1 MLAAGATDA
10 PWTVENIVKRFGKIA
25 SGICGGIAAVFLVG
39 MLLLTVADVVLRSIF
54 NYPLRGVYEL
64 VELMLAGSF
73 FLALPCVFLRDDNI
87 LVNTIDEIWP
97 RIVPLL
103 KRIALVLAVLTF
115 VVLVWQGWD
124 AAWDSYEFHDIT
136 ADLGLPKF
144 WHWTIVLVG
153 MSLAAL
159 ASLFMLFRGDD
170 EAPGGP
176 PDVME
181 PRA

>member
-1 MLAAGATDA
+1 M
-10 PWTVENIVKRFGKIA
+10 KRWGKIA
-25 SGICGGIAAVFLVG
+25 SRICGAVAAVFLTG
-39 MLLLTVADVVLRSIF
+39 MLVLTVADVVLRSLF

-64 VELMLAGSF
+64 IEFMLAGTF

-103 KRIALVLAVLTF
+103 KRMALILSVLTF
-115 VVLVWQGWD
+115 AVLVWQGWA
-124 AAWDSYEFHDIT
+124 AAWDSYEFHDVT

-153 MSLAAL
+153 MSLAMLAAL
-159 ASLFMLFRGDD
+159 YMAILGNGNRRAGD
-170 EAPGGP
+170 
-176 PDVME
+176 
-181 PRA
+181 RA

>member
-1 MLAAGATDA
+1 M
-10 PWTVENIVKRFGKIA
+10 KRIGNIA
-25 SGICGGIAAVFLVG
+25 STICGVVAAVFLLG
-39 MLLLTVADVVLRSIF
+39 MLVLTVADVVLRTFF

-64 VELMLAGSF
+64 IELMLAGTF

-103 KRIALVLAVLTF
+103 KRFALILSVLTF
-115 VVLVWQGWD
+115 AVLVWQGWS
-124 AAWDSYEFHDIT
+124 AAWDSYEFHDVT

-144 WHWTIVLVG
+144 WHWSIVLFG

-159 ASLFMLFRGDD
+159 AALFMLFRRDD
-170 EAPGGP
+170 KR
-176 PDVME
+176 PDTIEHRIEDRV
-181 PRA
+181 